1 MNKSLTPSLVKTVKL
16 TILIILL
23 VLPFHEFLTTWL
35 ASNFG
40 HINLFRVWKEGILAL
55 LIPIV
60 FYLAWSDKKL
70 RKWLIRDRLILLIKL
85 FSIIVIVL
93 GVIGYYQKHVNL
105 SALGAGL
112 VIDLRFFLIFL
123 ITLTLTRYTDFFK
136 KYWKQILIYPALLV
150 ILFGIAQL
158 FLPIDFLRHFGYGP
172 STIPAF
178 QTIDQQL
185 RFHRIQSTLRGA
197 NPLGVYLMLITPT
210 LIFFYTRNFLIR
222 VIASVLS
229 LTALFFTYSRSAY
242 AGLIVTIGII
252 FYYLKFDNH
261 KISLEA
267 KKALYY
273 LSAGI
278 ILLIVALSLMLR
290 NNPTFDNVFFHTSK
304 NSQAATSSNSV
315 RFSDLR
321 TNSENFIKHPL
332 GQGVGIAGPASTHN
346 NHPARIAEN
355 FYIQIGQET
364 GVIGLVVFLAINF
377 IVGYRLFI
385 LRADSLSL
393 LLFASLICITLINMV
408 SHAWADD
415 TLSLIW
421 WAFAGVA
428 LSPKLVKNKVI
439 QNEAT
444 N

>member
-23 VLPFHEFLTTWL
+23 LLPFHEFLTTWL

-40 HINLFRVWKEGILAL
+40 HINLFRVWKEIVLIL
-55 LIPIV
+55 ISPIV
-60 FYLAWSDKKL
+60 FFLAWSDKKL
-70 RKWLIRDRLILLIKL
+70 RKWLIKDKLILLIKL

-93 GVIGYYQKHVNL
+93 GVIGYYQKRVNL
-105 SALGAGL
+105 SALGAGM

-123 ITLTLTRYTDFFK
+123 ITLVLTRYTDFFRR
-136 KYWKQILIYPALLV
+136 YWKQILIYPALLV

-172 STIPAF
+172 NTIPAF

-197 NPLGVYLMLITPT
+197 NPLGAYLILITPVF
-210 LIFFYTRNFLIR
+210 IFFYTKNLLVR
-222 VIASVLS
+222 VITSVLS

-242 AGLIVTIGII
+242 VGLIVTIGII

-261 KISLEA
+261 NLSAEL

-273 LSAGI
+273 LGGGI
-278 ILLIVALSLMLR
+278 ILLVLALTLMLR
-290 NNPTFDNVFFHTSK
+290 NNSTFDNVFFHTSR
-304 NSQAATSSNSV
+304 NSQATTSSNTV

-321 TNSENFIKHPL
+321 SNTENFIKHPL

-346 NHPARIAEN
+346 NHPAKIAEN

-364 GVIGLVVFLAINF
+364 GVLGLVVFLVINI
-377 IVGYRLFI
+377 IVGYRLF
-385 LRADSLSL
+385 LSRADTLSL
-393 LLFASLICITLINMV
+393 LLFASLIGISLVNMV

-428 LSPKLVKNKVI
+428 LSPKLLKNKVI
-439 QNEAT
+439 KT
-444 N
+444 

>member
-23 VLPFHEFLTTWL
+23 LLPFHEFLTTWL

-40 HINLFRVWKEGILAL
+40 HINLFRVWKEIVLV
-55 LIPIV
+55 LISPIV
-60 FYLAWSDKKL
+60 IYLACADKKL
-70 RKWLIRDRLILLIKL
+70 KKWLIKDRLILLILL
-85 FSIIVIVL
+85 FSVVAILL
-93 GVIGYYQKHVNL
+93 GAVGYYHKVVNL
-105 SALGAGL
+105 SALAAGM

-123 ITLTLTRYTDFFK
+123 MTLVLTHYTNFFK

-158 FLPIDFLRHFGYGP
+158 FLPQDFLRHFGYGP

-197 NPLGVYLMLITPT
+197 NPLGAYLILITPI
-210 LIFFYTRNFLIR
+210 LIFFYTRKFLVR
-222 VIASVLS
+222 VISSVLS

-242 AGLIVTIGII
+242 VGLALTIGII
-252 FYYLKFDNH
+252 IYYLLFDKHKFN
-261 KISLEA
+261 A
-267 KKALYY
+267 GQKKAVYY
-273 LSAGI
+273 FCSGI
-278 ILLIVALSLMLR
+278 ILLVVALSLMLR

-304 NSQAATSSNSV
+304 NSQSATSSNTV

-346 NHPARIAEN
+346 NHPAKIAEN
-355 FYIQIGQET
+355 FFVQIGQET
-364 GVIGLVVFLAINF
+364 GVLGLVVFLSINI
-377 IVGYRLFI
+377 IVGYRLF
-385 LRADSLSL
+385 LSREDQLSL
-393 LLFASLICITLINMV
+393 LLFASLIGISLVNMV

-428 LSPKLVKNKVI
+428 LSPKLLSSKV
-439 QNEAT
+439 T
-444 N
+444 KK